1 MENWIQE
8 KVDATDMETKI
19 ALNTGVAL
27 AADPPKAPAKT
38 GAASA
43 AEAANKKKAPKKNAD
58 AKKTPA
64 PAPAAKK

>member
-1 MENWIQE
+1 MRTLAFAI
-8 KVDATDMETKI
+8 ATI
-19 ALNTGVAL
+19 FALNTGVAL

-43 AEAANKKKAPKKNAD
+43 AEAANKAQAQKKAPKKNAD

>member
-1 MENWIQE
+1 MRTLAFAI
-8 KVDATDMETKI
+8 ATI
-19 ALNTGVAL
+19 FALNTGVAL

-64 PAPAAKK
+64 PASAPAAKK